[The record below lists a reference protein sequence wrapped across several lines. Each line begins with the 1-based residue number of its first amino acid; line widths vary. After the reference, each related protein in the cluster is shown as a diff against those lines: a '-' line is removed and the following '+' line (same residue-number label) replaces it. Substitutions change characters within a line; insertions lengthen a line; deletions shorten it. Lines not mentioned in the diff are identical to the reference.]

1 MGVNFFLTINGS
13 RQTHENVTLSHL
25 DEYDLI
31 PLVIVTMININSDKI
46 TSINYKIDT

>member
-1 MGVNFFLTINGS
+1 M
-13 RQTHENVTLSHL
+13 TLSHL
-25 DEYDLI
+25 DEYGLI